1 MKSSKVKLLV
11 LLAILFIVTAC
22 GKAETDRT
30 QVTDNVDTQPSMS
43 SSSAVVDV
51 PGKKP
56 PNFLVM
62 IGDDM
67 SVETIGCYKIGS
79 DPAKTPALD
88 NLCNQGMRFDN
99 FWSQPICSPTRAT
112 ILAGQYG
119 FRNGVGVPAG
129 GPTTEYPRPE
139 ALASAPKE
147 SGRRFGSA
155 ATGQGNTGGNGAM
168 GMGMAMGQNAGT
180 AAAAERSGLYPGAYG
195 LPAALSADSS
205 KNYQTAAIGK
215 WHLAD
220 DYNGGLDHPANLGF
234 EHYSG
239 NMTGGGVHS
248 FYAWSKV
255 INGKHTEGDSRYVT
269 SVTVDDALDWLDNRN
284 ENEPWFL
291 WLAFNAPHAP
301 WGAPPDA
308 LLSAETTAKLK
319 EDDSTLAHYQA
330 MIEAMDTEI
339 GRLLKGID
347 PAELENTYI
356 IFLGDNGTP
365 NQAVTPPLDPQKAKG
380 TLYQGGINV
389 PFFVTGPEVDGASV
403 TKALAN
409 SVDLFDTIL
418 ELAGTGKNQKLE
430 SVIRDSV
437 SLVPVIKN
445 KNMDVREF
453 VYADQ
458 FGLFRNANNSYRT
471 IRNDRYK
478 LLRNVNDDTDEL
490 YDLQEDPWEE
500 INLLEADLVADAR
513 DNYQELKQRLTNLV
527 KDNSRFKTN

>member
-168 GMGMAMGQNAGT
+168 GMGMAMGQNAG
-180 AAAAERSGLYPGAYG
+180 PG
-195 LPAALSADSS
+195 
-205 KNYQTAAIGK
+205 
-215 WHLAD
+215 
-220 DYNGGLDHPANLGF
+220 
-234 EHYSG
+234 
-239 NMTGGGVHS
+239 
-248 FYAWSKV
+248 
-255 INGKHTEGDSRYVT
+255 
-269 SVTVDDALDWLDNRN
+269 
-284 ENEPWFL
+284 
-291 WLAFNAPHAP
+291 
-301 WGAPPDA
+301 
-308 LLSAETTAKLK
+308 
-319 EDDSTLAHYQA
+319 
-330 MIEAMDTEI
+330 
-339 GRLLKGID
+339 
-347 PAELENTYI
+347 
-356 IFLGDNGTP
+356 
-365 NQAVTPPLDPQKAKG
+365 
-380 TLYQGGINV
+380 
-389 PFFVTGPEVDGASV
+389 
-403 TKALAN
+403 
-409 SVDLFDTIL
+409 
-418 ELAGTGKNQKLE
+418 
-430 SVIRDSV
+430 
-437 SLVPVIKN
+437 
-445 KNMDVREF
+445 
-453 VYADQ
+453 
-458 FGLFRNANNSYRT
+458 
-471 IRNDRYK
+471 
-478 LLRNVNDDTDEL
+478 
-490 YDLQEDPWEE
+490 
-500 INLLEADLVADAR
+500 
-513 DNYQELKQRLTNLV
+513 LV
-527 KDNSRFKTN
+527 K